1 MKRIIIGNGKVSKI
15 IRGPTDIVL
24 GHDQIELV
32 DSNSVYRALRK
43 YCSPGDVI
51 INTAAK
57 ISLEWCEE
65 NKLEA
70 HRVNVVGPLNVVDS
84 CSRLGARMVHI
95 SSGCVF
101 DGNHALF
108 SEDMTP
114 SPAAWY
120 SRTKVWADE
129 AIMNHGLRDYLIL
142 RPRQMI
148 SPIPNET
155 NMLTKFLSKKTLAC
169 IDEPNTI
176 TCIEDFKSMMDHL
189 ISVGANGIYNCANT
203 GIVSPYDVA
212 MALKKIDPTLEVS
225 KIDYVDYLKT
235 IKVKRV
241 NTVQNISKLISTG
254 YTPRSGQEALTWC
267 VENYGKTRSDETSH

>member
-1 MKRIIIGNGKVSKI
+1 MKRIIIGNGKVSHI
-15 IRGPTDIVL
+15 IKGPKDVVL
-24 GHDQIELV
+24 GHQQIELT
-32 DSNSVYRALRK
+32 DPGSVYRALHK
-43 YCSPGDVI
+43 HCSPGDVV

-70 HRVNVVGPLNVVDS
+70 HRVNVVGPLNVADA
-84 CSRLGARMVHI
+84 CLRLGAKLVHI

-101 DGNHALF
+101 DGNHVPF
-108 SEDMTP
+108 RENMQP

-129 AIMNHGLRDYLIL
+129 AIENHGLKDYLIL

-148 SPIPNET
+148 SPVPNAT
-155 NMLTKFLSKKTLAC
+155 NMLTKFLDKKVLAC
-169 IDEPNTI
+169 IDEPNSI
-176 TCIEDFKSMMDHL
+176 TCIEDFKLMMNHL
-189 ISVGANGIYNCANT
+189 IDVKAVGIYNCANT

-212 MALKKIDPTLEVS
+212 VALKRISSDVEVS
-225 KIDYVDYLKT
+225 KIAYDDYLKT

-241 NTVQNISKLISTG
+241 NTVQDISKLMSTG
-254 YTPRSGQEALTWC
+254 FVPRSGQEALDWC
-267 VENYGKTRSDETSH
+267 VENYGKVA